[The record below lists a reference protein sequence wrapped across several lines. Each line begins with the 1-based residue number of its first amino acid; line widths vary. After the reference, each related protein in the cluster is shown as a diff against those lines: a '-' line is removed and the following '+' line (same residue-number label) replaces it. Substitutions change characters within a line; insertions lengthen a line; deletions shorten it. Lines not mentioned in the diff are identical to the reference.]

1 MVIAAQAGSLIRING
16 RDLPLSTPIGLSK
29 PHLII
34 IPCAGRLL
42 DFRSA
47 VLSGRHQAFT
57 CPGAIQGRILPRS
70 VRNQRASEMDADIQF
85 KITVFGLSALST
97 ILVSAVLFA
106 L

>member
-29 PHLII
+29 PLLIGHSMRWRV
-34 IPCAGRLL
+34 ARL
-42 DFRSA
+42 RSA
-47 VLSGRHQAFT
+47 VPSGRHRAFT